1 RTGPAVRAGLLAV
14 LGVVGLTAGAAV
26 GLLHLVKS
34 DLGPPAFA
42 GLLALTGGLVLLVVG
57 SVALVRATPGWWRL
71 VLVPVALVVLQF
83 VVLPVTIAVYATNPP
98 ATRVGAQTPVDRGL
112 AYEDVTFATS
122 DHVPLSA
129 WYLPSTNGA
138 GVVLLHGSGSTR
150 SAVLD
155 EAAVLAGAGYGVLA
169 VDARGHGGSGGD
181 AMDLGWWGDRDVSA
195 AVIWLESR
203 PDVVDGRVAAVGLS
217 MGGEEAV
224 GAAASDPRMRAVV
237 AEGALGRGSMDDS
250 WLAHDVQGL
259 IERGTLAVQTE
270 VADLL
275 TSAPRPGSLQS
286 ALVAIAPR
294 PVLLIAGRDELRGDR
309 AYAAAAPAVELWE
322 LPDTAHVAGLA
333 THPDEWTRRVTGFLD
348 TALAG
353 P

>member
-1 RTGPAVRAGLLAV
+1 DATGLLATLAGFV
-14 LGVVGLTAGAAV
+14 LVGLALRIALAGRRRLVGVVAIPIVLVVLVQWAIYPAATAAMHVAAPRPAIPSGATLGLPGATDVTFPARDGVRLAAWYVPARNGAAV
-26 GLLHLVKS
+26 
-34 DLGPPAFA
+34 
-42 GLLALTGGLVLLVVG
+42 
-57 SVALVRATPGWWRL
+57 
-71 VLVPVALVVLQF
+71 
-83 VVLPVTIAVYATNPP
+83 I
-98 ATRVGAQTPVDRGL
+98 
-112 AYEDVTFATS
+112 
-122 DHVPLSA
+122 
-129 WYLPSTNGA
+129 
-138 GVVLLHGSGSTR
+138 LLHGTGDSRLGTLEHLQMFT
-150 SAVLD
+150 A
-155 EAAVLAGAGYGVLA
+155 AGYGVLA

-195 AVIWLESR
+195 AVTWLESR

-217 MGGEEAV
+217 MGGEEAI
-224 GAAASDPRMRAVV
+224 GAAASDPRIRAVV

-333 THPDEWTRRVTGFLD
+333 THPDDWTRRVTGFLD